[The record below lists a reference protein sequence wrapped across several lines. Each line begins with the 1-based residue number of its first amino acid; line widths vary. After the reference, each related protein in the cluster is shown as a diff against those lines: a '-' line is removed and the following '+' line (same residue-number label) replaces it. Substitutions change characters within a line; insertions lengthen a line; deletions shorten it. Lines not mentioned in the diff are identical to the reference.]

1 MSDRLLQSHSL
12 TQSLQQVT
20 ADLQSIDPVPGL
32 LRFTI
37 LGFLSLSLLLI
48 AWTTA
53 NPIFFATTATL
64 GGFLWGFW
72 LICTHDMTHQ
82 TLTGWKNCDR
92 LLPYVIS
99 WPLFWPYGVYA
110 TLHPWHHAWNGINL
124 RDPERVQWTEV
135 EYQQAHPLV
144 QFYIRHQWAIDIAIF
159 GGIGLIFKTLVKGL
173 QFQEQIPR
181 LRQQLIRDIL
191 GSVSIHTLLFTGAY
205 LQGKVLHYLLLWL
218 ILERAIGLV
227 MQTRDHLEHYGLW
240 GKSTTS
246 HLTQLYGGRN
256 IATHPLIG
264 WLMGGLSYHAI
275 HHAFPGIPFYHLP
288 EACDRIQTVLQD
300 HELPPMKLDP
310 GYLKSAY
317 HLGKNPVLIGASD
330 DTTTNRAIST

>member
-1 MSDRLLQSHSL
+1 
-12 TQSLQQVT
+12 
-20 ADLQSIDPVPGL
+20 
-32 LRFTI
+32 
-37 LGFLSLSLLLI
+37 
-48 AWTTA
+48 
-53 NPIFFATTATL
+53 
-64 GGFLWGFW
+64 

-92 LLPYVIS
+92 LLPYLIS

-124 RDPERVQWTEV
+124 RDPERVQWTEP

-144 QFYIRHQWAIDIAIF
+144 QFYVRHQWAIDIAIF
-159 GGIGLIFKTLVKGL
+159 GGIGLILKTLLKGL
-173 QFQEQIPR
+173 EFQEQIPR
-181 LRQQLIRDIL
+181 LRQQLIRDVL
-191 GSVSIHTLLFTGAY
+191 GSLSIHTLLFTGAY

-240 GKSTTS
+240 GQSTTPL
-246 HLTQLYGGRN
+246 LTQLYAGRN

-264 WLMGGLSYHAI
+264 WLMGGLPYHAI
-275 HHAFPGIPFYHLP
+275 HHAFPGIPFYHLS
-288 EACDRIQTVLQD
+288 EAGDRIQTVLKD
-300 HELPPMKLDP
+300 HDLPPMKLDP

-317 HLGKNPVLIGASD
+317 QLGKNPVLIHASD
-330 DTTTNRAIST
+330 ENTSNRAIGH